1 MKRHPSIKTKIGKR
15 QEASRFNCFTLT
27 AVNLYFDIRE
37 REYGWIKSEN
47 TVNVDEGGIMVGFGL
62 GSLVVGSSDPR
73 KKAFL
78 KVSQSRTWTS
88 FLEAVTATGRLLK
101 PGIIFKGKELQQ
113 QWFIDELKEVA
124 DWYYIT
130 SDNGWTDNHIAIEWL
145 REPLD
150 DGLFNA
156 SKAAY
161 RKELQKLTSLTDSAP
176 VDKVN
181 FIKAYAKAREVG
193 MTKKNI
199 LSGWRVTGN
208 WPISRRKALMHPEI
222 QPDKKESTSA
232 SDGHRDG
239 QVDSDTSLE
248 EEVGQLSRGK
258 KRKAIP
264 NPNRKFMTLAEALV
278 AGDAISE
285 PHQAAEE
292 TEAVEEVI
300 EVGGVEEDEGSNS
313 EAEELPV
320 ARTRAGRAVK
330 KPKEY

>member
-1 MKRHPSIKTKIGKR
+1 MLYR
-15 QEASRFNCFTLT
+15 ASNRITEQVAHVWWMATCFL
-27 AVNLYFDIRE
+27 N
-37 REYGWIKSEN
+37 
-47 TVNVDEGGIMVGFGL
+47 NVYCCYLPAHCSHGL
-62 GSLVVGSSDPR
+62 QPL
-73 KKAFL
+73 
-78 KVSQSRTWTS
+78 
-88 FLEAVTATGRLLK
+88 
-101 PGIIFKGKELQQ
+101 
-113 QWFIDELKEVA
+113 
-124 DWYYIT
+124 
-130 SDNGWTDNHIAIEWL
+130 DNGV
-145 REPLD
+145 
-150 DGLFNA
+150 FNA

-161 RKELQKLTSLTDSAP
+161 RKELQKLASLTDSTP

-222 QPDKKESTSA
+222 QPDKKEITPV

-239 QVDSDTSLE
+239 KVDSDNTPKTSRHIRYLGKNKSPSTRRRYSVISKGCEAQESKIASLSSRVASLE
-248 EEVGQLSRGK
+248 EEVGRLSRGK

-278 AGDAISE
+278 AGYVISE
-285 PHQAAEE
+285 PNQAAEE

-300 EVGGVEEDEGSNS
+300 EVGGVEENEGFNS

-330 KPKEY
+330 IHSIPNWKIAINLLFLFLVTFGEGVEK

>member
-1 MKRHPSIKTKIGKR
+1 
-15 QEASRFNCFTLT
+15 
-27 AVNLYFDIRE
+27 V
-37 REYGWIKSEN
+37 
-47 TVNVDEGGIMVGFGL
+47 
-62 GSLVVGSSDPR
+62 
-73 KKAFL
+73 
-78 KVSQSRTWTS
+78 
-88 FLEAVTATGRLLK
+88 
-101 PGIIFKGKELQQ
+101 
-113 QWFIDELKEVA
+113 
-124 DWYYIT
+124 
-130 SDNGWTDNHIAIEWL
+130 
-145 REPLD
+145 
-150 DGLFNA
+150 FNA

-222 QPDKKESTSA
+222 QPDKKETTPA

-239 QVDSDTSLE
+239 QVDSDNTPKTSRHIRDLGKNKSPSTRRRYSVISKGFEAQESKIASLSSRVASLE
-248 EEVGQLSRGK
+248 EEVGRLSRGK

-278 AGDAISE
+278 VGNTISE
-285 PHQAAEE
+285 PHQAAAEI
-292 TEAVEEVI
+292 EAVEEVI
-300 EVGGVEEDEGSNS
+300 EVGGVEENEGSNS
-313 EAEELPV
+313 EAEELLV

-330 KPKEY
+330 RPKEY